1 MAVLPIGCVAPRQN
15 PDLPPTSPHSGW
27 TSLFDGKTLG
37 EWRPTG
43 FLLPGTVSID
53 GDAIILGRGDGLTGI
68 TWTGEEPFPKTDYEI
83 SLEAR
88 RLDGIDIFCGLTLPV
103 GETHVSLIVGGW
115 GGTVVGVSNVDSAD
129 ASENETT
136 TYMTFETDRWYT
148 VRVRVTDDRIR
159 AWIDDESIVDLDT
172 TGRQLDVRPDI
183 ALSRPLGIA
192 SWNTTAALR
201 NIRFRRL
208 DG

>member
-1 MAVLPIGCVAPRQN
+1 
-15 PDLPPTSPHSGW
+15 
-27 TSLFDGKTLG
+27 
-37 EWRPTG
+37 
-43 FLLPGTVSID
+43 
-53 GDAIILGRGDGLTGI
+53 
-68 TWTGEEPFPKTDYEI
+68 
-83 SLEAR
+83 
-88 RLDGIDIFCGLTLPV
+88 
-103 GETHVSLIVGGW
+103 
-115 GGTVVGVSNVDSAD
+115 
-129 ASENETT
+129 
-136 TYMTFETDRWYT
+136 MTFETDRWYT

-183 ALSRPLGIA
+183 ALARPLGIA